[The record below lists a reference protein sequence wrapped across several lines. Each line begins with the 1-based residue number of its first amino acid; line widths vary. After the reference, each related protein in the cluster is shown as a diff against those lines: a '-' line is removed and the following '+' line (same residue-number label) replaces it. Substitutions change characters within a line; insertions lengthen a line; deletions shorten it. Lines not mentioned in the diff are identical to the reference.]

1 MPADF
6 TKGTWE
12 CNFMP
17 EGFSIKSKNKGCI
30 ITADGKYVASVQND
44 NDGKLIAEAPNMYD
58 ILAVLLHENTIHN
71 TENYRALDKL
81 LGIIER
87 VTGDKITLTEVNP

>member
-1 MPADF
+1 MGRSKADKISILDIKKGGGAFMPADF

-17 EGFSIKSKNKGCI
+17 EEFSVKGKGCI

-44 NDGKLIAEAPNMYD
+44 NDGKLIAEAPKV
-58 ILAVLLHENTIHN
+58 A
-71 TENYRALDKL
+71 
-81 LGIIER
+81 
-87 VTGDKITLTEVNP
+87 

>member
-17 EGFSIKSKNKGCI
+17 EEFRVKGKGCI

-44 NDGKLIAEAPNMYD
+44 NDGKLIAEAPNMYAL
-58 ILAVLLHENTIHN
+58 LAVLLHENAIRN
-71 TENYRALDKL
+71 TEKYCALDKL